1 MYNVKINELFVLLFK
16 ESYYYEEYDSNNMN
30 EE

>member
-1 MYNVKINELFVLLFK
+1 MYSVKINELFVLLSK
-16 ESYYYEEYDSNNMN
+16 ESDYYEEYDSNNMN